1 MAWKSCSKAKAA
13 LAASFGLVCGV
24 AFSPALATDDSAQNE
39 SAITAE
45 VETILSLAGDPAYGA
60 YLGGECVT
68 CHRSSGAAPGI
79 PPIAGLPRDY
89 FVVALVEYR
98 AGLRDNEVM
107 RTTAARLK
115 DDEIAALAAHFA
127 AD

>member
-1 MAWKSCSKAKAA
+1 MSGWPTMGRHRAGLLACALVLVATAHA
-13 LAASFGLVCGV
+13 LADRQAQADAVDGAVEAIL
-24 AFSPALATDDSAQNE
+24 ALS
-39 SAITAE
+39 
-45 VETILSLAGDPAYGA
+45 GDPAYGA

-68 CHRSSGAAPGI
+68 CHRASAAAPGI
-79 PPIAGLPRDY
+79 PQIAGLPKDH
-89 FVVALVEYR
+89 FVRALVEYR

-127 AD
+127 AAD